1 MPWRSIRARSAARL
15 RRIVGPLSRHGACR
29 TGEPLTSFASHG
41 AGHIRTYPDISGH
54 IRTARHRGV
63 KKDRRVPYRPSPD
76 RVPYRRSPDRVPSGS
91 SRAVSPV
98 AGSRAVRFVA
108 CRIARRQTR
117 RRGWSS
123 CGIARR
129 RARQRGWSVMCRM
142 ACRRIACRMA
152 RHRIAS
158 RHVPAR
164 VGDPGVSAVVTV
176 GRAERPSSAMSRPNM
191 AL

>member
-1 MPWRSIRARSAARL
+1 M
-15 RRIVGPLSRHGACR
+15 
-29 TGEPLTSFASHG
+29 
-41 AGHIRTYPDISGH
+41 
-54 IRTARHRGV
+54 
-63 KKDRRVPYRPSPD
+63 
-76 RVPYRRSPDRVPSGS
+76 PSGS

-98 AGSRAVRFVA
+98 AGSRPIRFVA

-142 ACRRIACRMA
+142 ACRRIACRRA

-164 VGDPGVSAVVTV
+164 VGDLGVSAMTTV
-176 GRAERPSSAMSRPNM
+176 GRAERPSSAMSRPNSRREPTPPPAVYEHVFVCM
-191 AL
+191 AVAFYRVSVGGAAKADRWAATTHGNSQRAYFTTVMNLLWYNDKILNGIGLYTGES